1 MLSFASAKEAYVD
14 VNNVRFYFVDSS
26 GYFTGPQY
34 PPKAGGLL
42 NNSFPTPG
50 GRTYAHGPMFMWGN
64 SINAPGAVPDGVTT
78 FDVSEETVWGGS
90 QYESGAFVTGT
101 KSNGMVASTYTINS
115 LGGENYKAANVTTS
129 ADEEWYNP
137 TLGTGTPDNK
147 WPYSNLEFAYN
158 PASVEPWIN
167 VNTGDYHSSDAFL
180 NPLPGYEMAPLGER
194 AYALYVSDVSQI
206 TDLKDYVMIFDGTN
220 FNVYE
225 VTGYDVDYTP
235 LYGGTAVATFAP
247 DTDATF
253 NGITINMN
261 VGTATTLTN
270 GDAYIIRARGIVG
283 DMDMV
288 LPMTDS
294 KLLADG
300 PFMTG
305 DPSAAAYGRM
315 DVVILIR
322 AYAWTASYI
331 DTTVV
336 FDVTFDNQSSRTY
349 ENFAA
354 GFQEYMLFAYE
365 FDDSVQYI
373 SDENLILMYD
383 HDGDIDT
390 VQVGAGSA
398 DDVQWHTGDFGSS
411 PYAMVG
417 LKILRPLT
425 KEGSAPA
432 SRMTVKTGYGA
443 EFFPY
448 QNGASTPGD
457 ITGNVL
463 DFVPVVETLD
473 TSGGAAEAFAS
484 CDPSSPTWGGV
495 EVRPDGS
502 WNTWLWND
510 DIWDLLVSGRVNY
523 CYDPTVLNDTTRF
536 YYAFRGSD
544 RKGSASTVVGWY
556 LGSLAPGEKA
566 SMIFAV
572 FAVGKEEWAW
582 SMDYPQ
588 VGDPT
593 FDAAM
598 DLSANLDLLYE
609 NHFAPKFTPLR
620 PMMVAAKGYS
630 TYFGEENETMELEWL
645 TNSETSFITQ
655 LSDEFTVERYVVKRY
670 DGSSYKNIL
679 ELRALMDDLY
689 WQWSWGVDNIYQVYE
704 VVRDYYPSY
713 LPYYFSLDADY
724 ADNHIIWFE
733 SSQIPEMVISSD
745 ADLQYQIG
753 FRVNDAETAPESYVV
768 VIADNVF
775 GYAYKYI
782 IQAQDYAGSLSAAAG
797 ENKFDI
803 VTASLPA
810 TGMDAI
816 RVVPNPLFVGTRWDK
831 YADVS
836 EVKFNHI
843 PGECTIRI
851 YNING
856 DLLREIKHDNGLS
869 WESWDLLTKY
879 NQEIA
884 PGMYI
889 YVIESELG
897 KAKGTFAVVR

>member
-1 MLSFASAKEAYVD
+1 MLSFASAKEAYID

-78 FDVSEETVWGGS
+78 FDVSEEIVWDGS
-90 QYESGAFVTGT
+90 QYTSGAFVTGT
-101 KSNGMVASTYTINS
+101 KNQAVVDPTYVINT
-115 LGGENYKAANVTTS
+115 LGGTDYTVSNVTTS
-129 ADEEWYNP
+129 ADSDWYNP
-137 TLGTGTPDNK
+137 GLGTGTPDNK
-147 WPYSNLEFAYN
+147 WPYSNLAYAYN
-158 PASVEPWIN
+158 PASLEPWIN
-167 VNTGDYHSSDAFL
+167 VNTGDFHTSDAYL
-180 NPLPGYEMAPLGER
+180 NTIVGLEPAFH
-194 AYALYVSDVSQI
+194 LYVDDVSQI
-206 TDLKDYVMIFDGTN
+206 TDLTDYVMIFDGTN
-220 FNVYE
+220 FNIYE
-225 VTGYDVDYTP
+225 VTGYDQDFVP
-235 LYGGTAVATFAP
+235 LYGSIPEATFAP
-247 DTDATF
+247 DSDTVF
-253 NGITINMN
+253 NGIAINMN
-261 VGTATTLTN
+261 AGNVTPLVA
-270 GDAYIIRARGIVG
+270 GDAFIIRARGVVG

-288 LPMTDS
+288 LPMVDS
-294 KLLADG
+294 KLLAEGADLL
-300 PFMTG
+300 G
-305 DPSAAAYGRM
+305 DPTAAPYGTL
-315 DVVILIR
+315 DVVVLIR
-322 AYAWTASYI
+322 AYAWTSSYI

-365 FDDSVQYI
+365 FNDVVQYM

-383 HDGDIDT
+383 FDGNSD
-390 VQVGAGSA
+390 VAELGAGSS

-411 PYAMVG
+411 PYAMIG
-417 LKILRPLT
+417 LKILNPLT

-448 QNGASTPGD
+448 QNGTTTMGD
-457 ITGNVL
+457 ITGNIL

-572 FAVGKEEWAW
+572 FAVGKESWGWE
-582 SMDYPQ
+582 STIPQ
-588 VGDPT
+588 AGDPT
-593 FDAAM
+593 FDSAIQLSS
-598 DLSANLDLLYE
+598 DLDRIFE
-609 NHFAPKFTPLR
+609 NHFAPKLTPLR
-620 PMMVAAKGYS
+620 PELVAQKGYS
-630 TYFGEENETMELEWL
+630 TYFGNENETIELEWL
-645 TNSETSFITQ
+645 DNSEFSFMTQ
-655 LSDEFTVERYVVKRY
+655 LSTDYIIEQYVVKRY
-670 DGSSYKNIL
+670 DGSDYKTIL
-679 ELRALMDDLY
+679 TLRALQDPLY
-689 WQWSWGVDNIYQVYE
+689 WGAGGIYAWYE
-704 VVRDYYPSY
+704 YVRDVYPTY
-713 LPYYFSLDADY
+713 LPYYFILDEDY
-724 ADNHIIWFE
+724 ANNHIIWLGPDE
-733 SSQIPEMVISSD
+733 LADDVLLYAD

-753 FRVNDAETAPESYVV
+753 IRVNDDETAAESYI
-768 VIADNVF
+768 VIISDNVF
-775 GYAYKYI
+775 GYSYKYI
-782 IQAQDYAGSLSAAAG
+782 VQAQDYSGLLSPAAG
-797 ENKFDI
+797 ANSFDI
-803 VTASLPA
+803 VPASLPA
-810 TGMDAI
+810 TGMDAV